1 MWCRECK
8 TQTDIVHFHCA
19 IAFAGRVSHGAR
31 FLRTEAALFQLVGRL
46 GGGMLG
52 EFAVKITLQSLRVEG
67 FLKFSPAP
75 EYAIRAA
82 RHPKQLR
89 AAKPKS

>member
-1 MWCRECK
+1 
-8 TQTDIVHFHCA
+8 
-19 IAFAGRVSHGAR
+19 
-31 FLRTEAALFQLVGRL
+31 
-46 GGGMLG
+46 MLG

-89 AAKPKS
+89 AASLSRRVLTKVSLLLAHHLKR